1 MKKTVKILMVLAVIS
16 LAAFKTYAQVSIG
29 ISVHI
34 APPALPVYTQP
45 PCPTDGYLWTPGY
58 WAYNQDGGYY
68 WVPGVWVAP
77 PTVGYLWTPG
87 YWGYD
92 GSIYAFH
99 EGYWGRH
106 IGFYGGVN
114 YGYGYGGSGF
124 VGGRWAGNS
133 FQYNTAVVNVNNTV
147 VHNTYINKTVINNNV
162 TVNNNH
168 TSFNGPGGV
177 TAQARPEEQAAAR
190 EQHVQ
195 PTSEQLN
202 HRQVAGNDRNQFASV
217 NNGRPATAAMN
228 SVNGNR
234 FNAAGRTARVS
245 ANQGVN
251 GNPNRANAANANGQA
266 NANPGRVNN
275 PVNQPNAASNA
286 PGNTHPHRQI
296 ANGIAGNNPNVA
308 NNRPVAQNH
317 RNVVHAPRP
326 QHAVPARP
334 RPAARPEE
342 HERHR

>member
-1 MKKTVKILMVLAVIS
+1 MKKTFRILMVLLVTS
-16 LAAFKTYAQVSIG
+16 LATVKTYAQISIG
-29 ISVHI
+29 VSVRI

-45 PCPTDGYLWTPGY
+45 ACPVDGYLWTPGY
-58 WAYNQDGGYY
+58 WAYAADGGYY
-68 WVPGVWVAP
+68 WVPGVWIAP
-77 PTVGYLWTPG
+77 PRVGFLWTPG

-99 EGYWGRH
+99 QGYWGRH

-114 YGYGYGGSGF
+114 YGYGYGGAGY

-177 TAQARPEEQAAAR
+177 SATPRPDERAAER

-195 PTSEQLN
+195 PTNDQMN
-202 HRQVAGNDRNQFASV
+202 HQQVAGKDHNQFASA

-228 SVNGNR
+228 KVDGNR
-234 FNAAGRTARVS
+234 FNTEGRKARASNPDGTNNNVDRNNRPQ
-245 ANQGVN
+245 AN
-251 GNPNRANAANANGQA
+251 NAADNHANPDNANKNASPGDQA
-266 NANPGRVNN
+266 PRAPHQHQAVNN
-275 PVNQPNAASNA
+275 PNGQPGQNQQHNNMARAPRQLVRHPA
-286 PGNTHPHRQI
+286 PGRPH
-296 ANGIAGNNPNVA
+296 NNPK
-308 NNRPVAQNH
+308 
-317 RNVVHAPRP
+317 P
-326 QHAVPARP
+326 Q
-334 RPAARPEE
+334 E
-342 HERHR
+342 HEKHR